1 MWIDMPRN
9 PPSIHGLLAAGL
21 LLLLPLAAGADVFSI
36 LGERWN
42 GWIPVGGLPWKKA
55 YEAEMIVN
63 DKHRVMHLYSA
74 RFDEPVLAQLNHVL
88 QGLGAKFT
96 YSATADGL
104 TGVARKDGFEV
115 RVLVSSPGSEPR
127 HLIFLT
133 YVDPNGRRKIKD
145 PVAPYPNGEKLSSVV
160 NLKTETTYF
169 SYKTPDTPMEIHQ
182 FYERTLLA
190 DGWERMTPP
199 AFDRA
204 SVEAM
209 AVFQKKKQ
217 VCHIQV
223 RQRDGFSSTIA
234 VLVKKGSM

>member
-1 MWIDMPRN
+1 MLIDMPRT
-9 PPSIHGLLAAGL
+9 PPTIQGLLATCL
-21 LLLLPLAAGADVFSI
+21 LLLLPLAASADVFSI

-42 GWIPVGGLPWKKA
+42 GWIPIGGLPWKKA

-74 RFDEPVLAQLNHVL
+74 RYDEPVFAQLNNVL

-96 YSATADGL
+96 YSHTGDGL

-133 YVDPNGRRKIKD
+133 YLDPNGRRKIKD
-145 PVAPYPNGEKLSSVV
+145 PVSPYPNGVKISSVA
-160 NLKTETTYF
+160 NLKTGTTYF
-169 SYKTPDTPMEIHQ
+169 SYKTSDTPMEIHE
-182 FYERTLLA
+182 FYERALLA

-199 AFDRA
+199 VFGRV
-204 SVEAM
+204 SGEAM